1 MKLSDFYFEEKA
13 QIGNRMPILL
23 PNGTDSGEWLNVV
36 SADADAAVK
45 AGRAFAFKYKAA
57 VESLKTLETK
67 AKKAKD
73 YTEYNIALGEACEVL
88 NRQLSAEIV
97 NGWSFDEP
105 FSKEAIVKLLDQYK
119 ALGTLVVD
127 FYRTQRDELQAK

>member
-1 MKLSDFYFEEKA
+1 MQLSDFYFEDKA
-13 QIGNRMPILL
+13 QIGNRMPIPL
-23 PNGTDSGEWLNVV
+23 PDGTDSGEWLNVI
-36 SADADAAVK
+36 SAGADTAVK

-57 VESLKTLETK
+57 VESLKSLEAK
-67 AKKAKD
+67 AKKSKD
-73 YTEYNIALGEACEVL
+73 FTEYNIALGEACEVL
-88 NRQLSAEIV
+88 NRQLSADIV

-105 FSKEAIVKLLDQYK
+105 FTKEALVKLLDQYK

>member
-13 QIGNRMPILL
+13 QIGNHMPILL
-23 PNGTDSGEWLNVV
+23 PDGTDSGEWLNVV

-105 FSKEAIVKLLDQYK
+105 FTKEDLVKLLDQYK
-119 ALGTLVVD
+119 SLGTSVVD

>member
-1 MKLSDFYFEEKA
+1 MQLSDFYFEDKA
-13 QIGNRMPILL
+13 QIGNRMPIPL
-23 PNGTDSGEWLNVV
+23 PDGTDSGEWLNVV

-57 VESLKTLETK
+57 VESLKSLEAS
-67 AKKAKD
+67 AKKSKD
-73 YTEYNIALGEACEVL
+73 FTEYNIALGEACEVL

-97 NGWSFDEP
+97 NDWSFDEP
-105 FSKEAIVKLLDQYK
+105 FTKEALVKLLDQYK
-119 ALGTLVVD
+119 ALGTLIVD